1 MLYKMRR
8 KALLWI
14 CASATKVLA
23 GSSQS
28 WIFSSFV
35 CPARL
40 AEAAEKYGAAPAS
53 PAPALQTS
61 QLPRAVQGPQNSL
74 VRQCFSR
81 QPSASPGSHV
91 RPPPQAKRRLPRPRL
106 LHRRDGGPRGPH
118 IQRRHVRR
126 GSSGQAPGAA
136 LVVDS
141 IHVGGLARWCLVRR
155 GREARRRRE
164 ARGVDASLLAAR
176 ERACRDFT
184 ALKLGRPSYCS
195 RARRMACTSTRRT
208 GRRRRRLRQSKR

>member
-1 MLYKMRR
+1 MTR
-8 KALLWI
+8 KALYGI

-91 RPPPQAKRRLPRPRL
+91 GPPPQAKRRLPRPRL
-106 LHRRDGGPRGPH
+106 IHRRDGGPRGPH
-118 IQRRHVRR
+118 QVGTRKATRKATRLKSRQPNPHPRR
-126 GSSGQAPGAA
+126 P
-136 LVVDS
+136 
-141 IHVGGLARWCLVRR
+141 
-155 GREARRRRE
+155 
-164 ARGVDASLLAAR
+164 
-176 ERACRDFT
+176 
-184 ALKLGRPSYCS
+184 
-195 RARRMACTSTRRT
+195 RRT
-208 GRRRRRLRQSKR
+208 SSVTCST

>member
-1 MLYKMRR
+1 MV
-8 KALLWI
+8 I

-91 RPPPQAKRRLPRPRL
+91 GPPPQAKRRLPRPRL
-106 LHRRDGGPRGPH
+106 IHRRDGGPRGPH
-118 IQRRHVRR
+118 LQRRDVRR
-126 GSSGQAPGAA
+126 RGPRQAPGAG
-136 LVVDS
+136 
-141 IHVGGLARWCLVRR
+141 VGRGFDPCERRARPDVRLVRR
-155 GREARRRRE
+155 GRAERRRRE
-164 ARGVDASLLAAR
+164 TKCVDAGLLAAR
-176 ERACRDFT
+176 ERVLARFYVAQARTAPHFT
-184 ALKLGRPSYCS
+184 AGQDVWLVRPLGGP
-195 RARRMACTSTRRT
+195 
-208 GRRRRRLRQSKR
+208 G